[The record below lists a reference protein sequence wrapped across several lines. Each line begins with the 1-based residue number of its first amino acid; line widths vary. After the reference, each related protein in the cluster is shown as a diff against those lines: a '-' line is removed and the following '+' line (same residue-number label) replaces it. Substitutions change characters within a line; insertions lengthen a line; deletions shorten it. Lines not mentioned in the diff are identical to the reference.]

1 MRGCWCL
8 AQSSATTQQRGLGIL
23 VSYQEVRI
31 TLAWENIQCLGRAT
45 DIYNY
50 FFFKKKKKGTLR
62 TGSLEKL

>member
-50 FFFKKKKKGTLR
+50 YFYFF
-62 TGSLEKL
+62 